1 MGLILDLDHKKR
13 HSEVELDL
21 KYGPNP
27 KDKTKKIYFL
37 TSLTKKISNFKNAIV
52 NYKIKAQ
59 APEHVSL
66 HSEHDSWFKTGIIYL
81 Y

>member
-1 MGLILDLDHKKR
+1 MGVVLNVDHKKK

-37 TSLTKKISNFKNAIV
+37 TSLTKKISNPKNALV

-59 APEHVSL
+59 APEHVTFLSFRY
-66 HSEHDSWFKTGIIYL
+66 DF
-81 Y
+81 